1 MFIRNVTNS
10 CVPFYSKSRERIF
23 ICHKCHLSHLPVFS
37 HLCFLIVYI
46 HFWILRISYFTG
58 IDHTPTNTLDENIFK
73 DTNLGI
79 QILLNE
85 NPYGFTDDFHL
96 LKIFS
101 SNMLVGLVLLKLFS
115 TGEKFSRIL
124 PLFPNRPW
132 SFLIHTEFFKDSKFV
147 CQCNLERKYKTT

>member
-101 SNMLVGLVLLKLFS
+101 SNMLVSRAGTPKTVFHWGEIFKNPPSLPKQTLKL
-115 TGEKFSRIL
+115 T
-124 PLFPNRPW
+124 
-132 SFLIHTEFFKDSKFV
+132 DSHWIF
-147 CQCNLERKYKTT
+147 